1 MLSWRNTMTRE
12 ERSIK
17 ILESFEPKNGY
28 HLAFSGGKD
37 SQVLY
42 DICLKAGVK
51 FTAYFCRT
59 SVDPP
64 EVISFIKENYPD
76 VIFLKPKL
84 TMYQLILQRKALPT
98 RIMRFCCEVLK
109 EYAGSGQI
117 VLTGIRSAESN
128 NRKLRPQIEMD
139 KSKFKLFIHPIKD
152 WSDNQVW
159 NYLKK
164 NKIDVNILYKE
175 GYGRIGCIGCP
186 MASTKA
192 KFREFERFPKHKV
205 AYIKTIEKLMTMG
218 KYNDFENAEDVFN
231 WWVSN
236 DSKNAFM
243 AEKDQGKLNFT

>member
-1 MLSWRNTMTRE
+1 MTRE

-17 ILESFEPKNGY
+17 ILRSFEPTKGY

-42 DICLKAGVK
+42 DISTKAGVN

-76 VIFLKPKL
+76 VIFLKPKR
-84 TMYQLILQRKALPT
+84 TMYQSILKAGTLPT
-98 RIMRFCCEVLK
+98 RMMRFCCKDLK
-109 EYAGSGQI
+109 EYAGNGEI

-128 NRKLRPQIEMD
+128 NRKLRPQIEMH
-139 KSKFKLFIHPIKD
+139 KTEIKMFIHPIKY

-159 NYLKK
+159 GYLKR
-164 NKIDVNILYKE
+164 NKIEVNQLYKS
-175 GYGRIGCIGCP
+175 GLGRIGCIGCP
-186 MASTKA
+186 MSTANA
-192 KFREFERFPKHKV
+192 KYEMFTKYPKHKV
-205 AYIKTIEKLMTMG
+205 AYVNTINKLIENG
-218 KYNDFENAEDVFN
+218 KYRDFENANDVFN

-236 DSKNAFM
+236 KSKGEYFANK
-243 AEKDQGKLNFT
+243 EQGKLNFT